1 MDKTLAVLEL
11 EKAYNTRQ
19 NGNEGMARVLARR
32 AAGLAIRDYLQTVE
46 YTQKN
51 LSLNALI
58 KDEQVRKVLPV
69 STHAAL
75 ERLSTRIGMDFQFP
89 VDFDLLMDAQ
99 KVIDQLSI
107 INGEK
112 ND

>member
-1 MDKTLAVLEL
+1 MDNTLAVAEL
-11 EKAYNTRQ
+11 EKAREARQ

-32 AAGLAIRDYLQTVE
+32 AAGLVIREYLQTVDFDLRG
-46 YTQKN
+46 

-69 STHAAL
+69 SIHSAL
-75 ERLSTRIGMDFQFP
+75 ERLSTRIGMDYQFP
-89 VDFDLLMDAQ
+89 VDFNLIMDAQ
-99 KVIDQLSI
+99 NVIEQLSKV
-107 INGEK
+107 NGET

>member
-1 MDKTLAVLEL
+1 MDESLALLEL
-11 EKAYNTRQ
+11 EKARKTIQ
-19 NGNEGMARVLARR
+19 SGNEGMARVLARR
-32 AAGLAIRDYLQTVE
+32 AAGLAIREYLQTGDFDLRG
-46 YTQKN
+46 
-51 LSLNALI
+51 LSLNAII
-58 KDEQVRKVLPV
+58 KDEEVRMALPV
-69 STHAAL
+69 SIHAAL

-99 KVIDQLSI
+99 KVIEQLSI